1 MPTLSFDGVLVI
13 ALVAVVV
20 PARRRKMRTGG
31 IFGIRVDIRS
41 GPSRL
46 LPGLYRDT
54 AGNSSGFLELSG
66 LDANNAGVDSRGG
79 LRVPRRA
86 DAYGYPR
93 ASARKFR
100 FRRAVVLLAVLSLVA
115 LIGGCLGRSGPAPV
129 SLSVAW
135 VFSPA
140 SNTVTIRVTSQAG
153 RAGQQVLAQSRLVV
167 SENSNGRT
175 ERWSAAGGTV
185 QVPVPAGGRTSL
197 LVRLTGP
204 QPLTR
209 TLTVSAPRPLQIV
222 ASGAGSG
229 RWLVFTSGPLRAGP
243 PQVLCGTD
251 EVSLV
256 APSQV
261 AVSESAAACH
271 AQLQLTAQDGEQ
283 AAVPVTIPAL
293 SKAKVHAASVA
304 RLYCFAHSAGR
315 AIYITI
321 DDGWTPSAEVL
332 DLMHQTYLPITAF
345 LISKAAEEHLSYWN
359 AFAAAGGTIGD
370 HTVSHPYLTKLTLGQ
385 ATAQWGQAR
394 TLLGRWLGQTPVM
407 GRPPYGA
414 FDRTV
419 EVAAARAGLT
429 ALAGWSATMS
439 GNRIETWN
447 GKPLSPGEIVI
458 LHWVPGLG
466 QQLTVLLAAIR
477 ALHLNP
483 TPLTPASF
491 SGIAPQQHSLN
502 GD

>member
-1 MPTLSFDGVLVI
+1 L
-13 ALVAVVV
+13 
-20 PARRRKMRTGG
+20 
-31 IFGIRVDIRS
+31 
-41 GPSRL
+41 
-46 LPGLYRDT
+46 
-54 AGNSSGFLELSG
+54 
-66 LDANNAGVDSRGG
+66 
-79 LRVPRRA
+79 
-86 DAYGYPR
+86 
-93 ASARKFR
+93 
-100 FRRAVVLLAVLSLVA
+100 LSLVA

-129 SLSVAW
+129 PFGVAW

-140 SNTVTIRVTSQAG
+140 SNTVTIRVTPPAGPAG
-153 RAGQQVLAQSRLVV
+153 RQVLAQSRLAV
-167 SENSNGRT
+167 SENDNGHT
-175 ERWSAAGGTV
+175 ERWSAASGSV
-185 QVPVPAGGRTSL
+185 QVPVPAGGHTSL

-209 TLTVSAPRPLQIV
+209 TLMVSAPPPPLIV
-222 ASGAGSG
+222 ASGSGSG
-229 RWLVFTSGPLRAGP
+229 RWLVFTSGPLRPGP
-243 PQVLCGTD
+243 PQVLCGSD

-256 APSQV
+256 APSQL
-261 AVSESAAACH
+261 AVSESATVCH
-271 AQLQLTAQDGEQ
+271 AQLQLTAQNGEQ
-283 AAVPVTIPAL
+283 AAAPVTIPAL
-293 SKAKVHAASVA
+293 PEAKVYAVSVA
-304 RLYCFAHSAGR
+304 RLYCFANPAGR

-332 DLMHQTYLPITAF
+332 ALMHQTYLPITAF
-345 LISKAAEEHLSYWN
+345 LIANAADEHLSYWK
-359 AFAAAGGTIGD
+359 AFVAAGGRIGD
-370 HTVSHPYLTKLTLGQ
+370 HTVSHPYLTKLTLGR

-394 TLLGRWLGQTPVM
+394 TALGRWLGQTPAV

-414 FDRTV
+414 FDRRV

-447 GKPLSPGEIVI
+447 GKSLSPGEIVI

-466 QQLTVLLAAIR
+466 HQLTVLLAAIR

-483 TPLTPASF
+483 TPLTPGSF

>member
-1 MPTLSFDGVLVI
+1 MVFATL
-13 ALVAVVV
+13 
-20 PARRRKMRTGG
+20 
-31 IFGIRVDIRS
+31 
-41 GPSRL
+41 
-46 LPGLYRDT
+46 
-54 AGNSSGFLELSG
+54 
-66 LDANNAGVDSRGG
+66 
-79 LRVPRRA
+79 
-86 DAYGYPR
+86 
-93 ASARKFR
+93 
-100 FRRAVVLLAVLSLVA
+100 LSLVA
-115 LIGGCLGRSGPAPV
+115 LVGGCLGRSGSAPV
-129 SLSVAW
+129 PLGVAW
-135 VFSPA
+135 VFSPV

-153 RAGQQVLAQSRLVV
+153 TAGAQVLAHSRLAV
-167 SENSNGRT
+167 SENGNGHT
-175 ERWSAAGGTV
+175 EHWSAAGGTV
-185 QVPVPAGGRTSL
+185 QVPVPAGGQTSL

-204 QPLTR
+204 QTLTR
-209 TLTVSAPRPLQIV
+209 TLMVSAPPPPRIV
-222 ASGAGSG
+222 ASGAGVG
-229 RWLVFTSGPLRAGP
+229 RWLVYTSGPLRPGP
-243 PQVLCGTD
+243 SHVLCGTD
-251 EVSLV
+251 EVSSV

-271 AQLQLTAQDGEQ
+271 ARLQLTAQDGEQ
-283 AAVPVTIPAL
+283 VAVPVTIPAL
-293 SKAKVHAASVA
+293 SGAKVHTVSVA
-304 RLYCFAHSAGR
+304 RLYSFANPAGR

-345 LISKAAEEHLSYWN
+345 LIAKAAKEHLSYWN
-359 AFAAAGGTIGD
+359 AFVAAGGMIGD
-370 HTVSHPYLTKLTLGQ
+370 HTVSHPYLTKLTVGQ

-394 TLLGRWLGQTPVM
+394 TELGRWLGQTPAV

-414 FDRTV
+414 FDRGV
-419 EVAAARAGLT
+419 EVAAARGGLT

-466 QQLTVLLAAIR
+466 RQLTALLAAIR

-491 SGIAPQQHSLN
+491 SGIAPQQHALN